1 MAADILIVDDEADI
15 RHLIGGILEDEGYE
29 TRLAGDS
36 DTALAA
42 ITERKPS
49 MVILDIWLQG
59 SKLDGLEL
67 LAVIKERV
75 PDLPVVII
83 SGHGNI
89 ETAVA
94 AIKSGAYDY
103 IEKPFKAD
111 RLVLVVARA
120 LEASRL
126 RRENEILRG
135 RAGADT
141 ELVGSSAA
149 IKALRSVLKKVAP
162 TNSRV
167 MIVGPLGSGK
177 ELAAR
182 ALHALSHRADAPFI
196 TVQAAT
202 MAPERIEIELFGAED
217 TGAVSRVGAL
227 EEAHGGTL
235 FIDEVADMPLET
247 QGKIVRALVEQ
258 NFMRVGGSRRVKV
271 DVRIVSTTSRDLR
284 DLIAQNRFREDLFH
298 RLSVVPV
305 QVPSLAER
313 REDIVELIDH
323 FTNQYSLQSGQPRR
337 RFAEDAVAALQMA
350 EWPGNV
356 RQLRNIVERML
367 ILAGGDPTGEI
378 TLAMLSREQDR
389 SPADNGGGTGEFLM
403 SMPLRE
409 AREAFERNYLA
420 AQLARFGS
428 NISKTA
434 NFVGMER
441 SALHRKL
448 KLLGLG
454 GGRVDDLQDS
464 AQTT

>member
-1 MAADILIVDDEADI
+1 MAADILVVDDEADI
-15 RHLIGGILEDEGYE
+15 RQLIGGILEDEGYE
-29 TRLAGDS
+29 ARLAGDS
-36 DTALAA
+36 DSALAA
-42 ITERKPS
+42 IAGRRPS

-67 LAVIKERV
+67 LAVLKERA
-75 PDLPVVII
+75 PDIPVVII

-94 AIKSGAYDY
+94 AIKAGAYDY

-126 RRENEILRG
+126 KRENEALRG

-141 ELVGSSAA
+141 EMVGSSAA
-149 IKALRSVLKKVAP
+149 MKSLRSVLKKVAP

-167 MIVGPLGSGK
+167 MIVGPLGGGK
-177 ELAAR
+177 EQAAR
-182 ALHALSHRADAPFI
+182 MLHALSHRAPAPFV
-196 TVQAAT
+196 TLQAAT
-202 MAPERIEIELFGAED
+202 MAPERIETELFGAED
-217 TGAVSRVGAL
+217 QGAVARIGAL

-258 NFMRVGGSRRVKV
+258 NFVRVGGSRRVKV
-271 DVRIVSTTSRDLR
+271 DVRIVSSTSRDLH
-284 DLIAQNRFREDLFH
+284 DLIAGGRFREDLIH

-305 QVPSLAER
+305 QVPSLADR
-313 REDIVELIDH
+313 REDIVELVEH
-323 FTNQYSLQSGQPRR
+323 FSQIYSSQSGQPRR

-356 RQLRNIVERML
+356 RQLRNVVERML
-367 ILAGGDPTGEI
+367 ILAGGDSYGEI
-378 TLAMLSREQDR
+378 TLSMLTREQDR
-389 SPADNGGGTGEFLM
+389 SPTESNGQGAEYLM

-409 AREAFERNYLA
+409 AREAFERTYLA
-420 AQLARFGS
+420 QQLARFGS

-454 GGRVDDLQDS
+454 GGRGDDLPDS
-464 AQTT
+464 SATG

>member
-1 MAADILIVDDEADI
+1 MAADILVVDDEADI
-15 RHLIGGILEDEGYE
+15 RQLIGGILEDEGYE
-29 TRLAGDS
+29 ARLAGDS
-36 DTALAA
+36 ESALAA
-42 ITERKPS
+42 IAGRRPS

-67 LAVIKERV
+67 LAVLKERA
-75 PDLPVVII
+75 PDIPVVII

-94 AIKSGAYDY
+94 AIKAGAYDY

-126 RRENEILRG
+126 KRENEALRG

-141 ELVGSSAA
+141 EMVGSSAA
-149 IKALRSVLKKVAP
+149 MKSLKSVLKKVAP

-167 MIVGPLGSGK
+167 MIVGPLGAGK
-177 ELAAR
+177 EQAAR
-182 ALHALSHRADAPFI
+182 MLHALSHRAPAPFV
-196 TVQAAT
+196 TLQAAT
-202 MAPERIEIELFGAED
+202 MAPERIETELFGAED
-217 TGAVSRVGAL
+217 QGAVARIGAL

-258 NFMRVGGSRRVKV
+258 NFVRVGGSRRVKV
-271 DVRIVSTTSRDLR
+271 DVRIVSSTSRDLR
-284 DLIAQNRFREDLFH
+284 DLIAGGRFREDLFH

-305 QVPSLAER
+305 QVPSLADR
-313 REDIVELIDH
+313 REDIVELVEH
-323 FTNQYSLQSGQPRR
+323 FSQIYSTQSGQPRR

-350 EWPGNV
+350 QWPGNV
-356 RQLRNIVERML
+356 RQLRNVVERML
-367 ILAGGDPTGEI
+367 ILAGGDSCGEV
-378 TLAMLSREQDR
+378 TLAMLTREQDR
-389 SPADNGGGTGEFLM
+389 SPTEGNGQGAEYLM

-409 AREAFERNYLA
+409 AREAFERTYLA
-420 AQLARFGS
+420 QQLARFGS

-454 GGRVDDLQDS
+454 GGRGDDLPESS
-464 AQTT
+464 ATG

>member
-1 MAADILIVDDEADI
+1 MAADILVVDDEADI
-15 RHLIGGILEDEGYE
+15 RQLIGGILEDEGYE
-29 TRLAGDS
+29 ARLAGDS
-36 DTALAA
+36 DSALAA
-42 ITERKPS
+42 VTERRPS

-67 LAVIKERV
+67 LAVLKERA
-75 PDLPVVII
+75 PDIPVVII

-94 AIKSGAYDY
+94 AIKAGAYDY

-111 RLVLVVARA
+111 RLVLVVTRA

-126 RRENEILRG
+126 RRENELLRG
-135 RAGADT
+135 RAGAAND
-141 ELVGSSAA
+141 LVGSSAA
-149 IKALRSVLKKVAP
+149 MKSLKSVLKKVAP

-167 MIVGPLGSGK
+167 MIVGPLGAGK

-182 ALHALSHRADAPFI
+182 ILHTLSHRAPAPFV
-196 TVQAAT
+196 TLQAAT
-202 MAPERIEIELFGAED
+202 MAPERIEAELFGAEEA
-217 TGAVSRVGAL
+217 GAVARIGAL

-258 NFMRVGGSRRVKV
+258 TFVRVGGSRRVKV
-271 DVRIVSTTSRDLR
+271 DVRIVSSTSRDLR
-284 DLIAQNRFREDLFH
+284 DLIAGGRFREDLFH

-305 QVPSLAER
+305 QVPSLADR
-313 REDIVELIDH
+313 REDIVELVEH
-323 FTNQYSLQSGQPRR
+323 FSQIYSSQSGQPRR

-356 RQLRNIVERML
+356 RQLRNVVERML
-367 ILAGGDPTGEI
+367 ILAGGDASAEI
-378 TLAMLSREQDR
+378 TLAMLTREQDR
-389 SPADNGGGTGEFLM
+389 SPAEGNGQGGEYLM

-409 AREAFERNYLA
+409 AREAFERTYLA

-454 GGRVDDLQDS
+454 GGRGDDIADS
-464 AQTT
+464 SANS